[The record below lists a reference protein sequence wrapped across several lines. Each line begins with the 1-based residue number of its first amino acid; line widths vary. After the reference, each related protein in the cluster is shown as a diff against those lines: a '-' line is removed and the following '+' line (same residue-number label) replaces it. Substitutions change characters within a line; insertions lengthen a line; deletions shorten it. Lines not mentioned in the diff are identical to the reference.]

1 MTMNQW
7 ERLTEEERK
16 QAYKEYCYLMELEWD
31 SSKCLP
37 YEEWCSES
45 EESGMPFGL
54 EYDL

>member
-1 MTMNQW
+1 MNQW

-16 QAYKEYCYLMELEWD
+16 QLYKEYCYLMELEWD

-37 YEEWCSES
+37 YEEWCAES
-45 EESGMPFGL
+45 EEEGMPFGL